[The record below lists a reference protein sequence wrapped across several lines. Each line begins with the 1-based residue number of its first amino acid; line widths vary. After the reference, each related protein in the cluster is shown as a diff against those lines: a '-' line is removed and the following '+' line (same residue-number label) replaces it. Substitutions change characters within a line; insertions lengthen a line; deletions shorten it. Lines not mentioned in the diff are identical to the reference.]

1 MIHVI
6 LLGSIFFSVITAYLL
21 FFKTYGYQK
30 FSSQILAFF
39 LICYALCTLAY
50 LLIVSG
56 WIIEIP
62 HFYKIAAPV
71 NYLIPPL
78 GYLYVRSVLRN
89 ENAFYKMD
97 YWHLLPFILFAINY
111 LPLYTMDIDQ
121 KRDLVNSLLNDNSIN
136 YSSQDGFMSEYVH
149 LIARMI
155 QSPIYLYFQWKLIID
170 FKQKSMFSKYE
181 YHTKYILR
189 WLRIFNWIT
198 SLVLIS
204 ILCVYLVVLINPEL
218 VNSKAVML
226 FPSLGISIG
235 YLVLSSFLLLNPE
248 VLFGLPYAIRTSE
261 KLSQENLNKKKI
273 SSLATIKDYE
283 TEIDQLKQYFIK
295 EKPFLIKTINI
306 NEIAIALNIPAR
318 DFSFIINQ
326 LFNKRFTDFINEYRI
341 EYVIQKIEGGYCDK
355 FTIESLS
362 TESGFSTKSTFNIA
376 FKKYKNCTPS
386 EFITNTKPTISQS
399 ISD

>member
-6 LLGSIFFSVITAYLL
+6 LLGAIFFSVITAYLL
-21 FFKTYGYQK
+21 FFKTYSYQK
-30 FSSQILAFF
+30 FSSRILAFF

-56 WIIEIP
+56 WVIEIP
-62 HFYKIAAPV
+62 HFYKIAVPV
-71 NYLIPPL
+71 NYLIPSL

-97 YWHLLPFILFAINY
+97 YWHLLPFVLFAINY

-121 KRDLVNSLLNDNSIN
+121 KRDLVNSLINDNTIN

-155 QSPIYLYFQWKLIID
+155 QSPIYLYFQWKLILD

-181 YHTKYILR
+181 YHTKNILR

-204 ILCVYLVVLINPEL
+204 ILCVYLVVLINSEF

-248 VLFGLPYAIRTSE
+248 VLFGLPYANRSSE
-261 KLSQENLNKKKI
+261 KLSQENLNKKKS
-273 SSLATIKDYE
+273 SSLAIIKDYE

-341 EYVIQKIEGGYCDK
+341 EYVIEKIEGGYCDK

-362 TESGFSTKSTFNIA
+362 AESGFSTKSTFNIA

-386 EFITNTKPTISQS
+386 EFITNTKPAISQS
-399 ISD
+399 ISV